1 MNGALRYTV
10 LLMSLCLA
18 SPQAAQ
24 KPEGQDEPVRL
35 RTELVLLDAEVLNKQ
50 TGQAVGGLSKEDF
63 LLYED
68 GVKQQ
73 ITHFSKDK
81 LPLSV
86 LLLIDVSGTVWPTM
100 KKLREGAL
108 DALQNLKPEDE
119 VAVMIFG
126 GQARLTLNFT
136 KDKQLAAQA
145 IQMAN
150 PREVGSETNIND
162 AVQRAAAYIKNAT
175 NPDNRRVI
183 IAISDDIST
192 HKVPLYAKGQTIQE
206 LLESGGILCGLL
218 FDSIYK
224 TKPEPTGDPTA
235 PGSGAGMQTL
245 AITGEANIIQSFI
258 ERMGG
263 VAIKADQENVKQQF
277 VRLIERLRTHYSLGY
292 VSSNEK
298 RDGKFRKIRLKVAPE
313 VDKREKGVA
322 IITRPGY
329 YAKKK
334 ETTDEPPT
342 DGRKAKGKNQK
353 AKVKEPE

>member
-1 MNGALRYTV
+1 MNTSLRHAV
-10 LLMSLCLA
+10 LLVSLCLA
-18 SPQAAQ
+18 SPRAAQ
-24 KPEGQDEPVRL
+24 PVAEKPEAQDEAVRL
-35 RTELVLLDAEVLNKQ
+35 RTELVLLEAEVLNKR

-68 GVKQQ
+68 GVKQE

-86 LLLIDVSGTVWPTM
+86 LLLIDVSGSVWPTM
-100 KKLREGAL
+100 KKLRDGAL

-119 VAVMIFG
+119 VAVMVFAER
-126 GQARLTLNFT
+126 ARLTLNFT

-145 IQMAN
+145 IQMAGA
-150 PREVGSETNIND
+150 RDTGSETNIND

-183 IAISDDIST
+183 IAISDDVST

-206 LLESGGILCGLL
+206 LLESGGIICGLL

-224 TKPEPTGDPTA
+224 AKPEPVTTPDA
-235 PGSGAGMQTL
+235 PGFQRALIAGETD
-245 AITGEANIIQSFI
+245 IIKSFV
-258 ERMGG
+258 ERLGG
-263 VAIKADQENVKQQF
+263 VAIQADQENVKEQF
-277 VRLIERLRTHYSLGY
+277 VRLIERLRTRYSLGY

-298 RDGKFRKIRLKVAPE
+298 RDGKFRRIRLKVAPE

-322 IITRPGY
+322 VSTRPGY

-334 ETTDEPPT
+334 ETTDEH
-342 DGRKAKGKNQK
+342 R
-353 AKVKEPE
+353 